1 MPTFILAQTVQIF
14 HPLRQKYATI
24 VSNMSGRVMIVGTGN
39 VGASIAFAMLNQ
51 RTPVEEL
58 ILTDID
64 TADAEGEVL
73 DLSDAL
79 AVGPSW
85 LKIRVGDYHD
95 AANCDICILTAG
107 ANQKP
112 GETRIDLLQKNARIT
127 NEIVDQIMASGF
139 DGIFIVVANPMDT
152 LSYLTWQYSGLP
164 SERVI
169 GTGTV
174 LDSARLRLQIA
185 RELDVH
191 PKSVHAYQIGEHGD
205 SEFSLWS
212 SANVG
217 GEPLTQLLSQ
227 SKRNEI
233 EDFART
239 EAYEIIEKK
248 GATHYGIGA
257 CTVHIINCILGDER
271 RILPVSTLD
280 DCNDVYYGFP
290 AVIGKSGVIR
300 RLELKLTE
308 EEGIKLQ
315 QSINIIK
322 NTLKSIKE

>member
-1 MPTFILAQTVQIF
+1 
-14 HPLRQKYATI
+14 
-24 VSNMSGRVMIVGTGN
+24 MIVGTGN
-39 VGASIAFAMLNQ
+39 VGASIAFALLNQ

-64 TADAEGEVL
+64 TEDAEGEAL

-79 AVGPSW
+79 AVAPSW
-85 LKIRVGDYHD
+85 LKIRAGEYND
-95 AANCDICILTAG
+95 AEDCDICVLTAG

-112 GETRIDLLQKNARIT
+112 GETRTDLLQKNAKIT
-127 NEIVDQIMASGF
+127 HEVVSQIMASGF
-139 DGIFIVVANPMDT
+139 DGIFIVVANPMDA
-152 LSYLTWQYSGLP
+152 LSYLTWKYSGLP
-164 SERVI
+164 SDRII
-169 GTGTV
+169 GTGTI
-174 LDSARLRLQIA
+174 LDSARLRFQIA
-185 RELDVH
+185 QKLGIH
-191 PKSVHAYQIGEHGD
+191 PKSVHAYQVGEHGD

-217 GEPLTQLLSQ
+217 GESLNTLLSA
-227 SKRNEI
+227 SKRAEI
-233 EDFART
+233 EDFARN

-290 AVIGKSGVIR
+290 AIVGKSGVVR

-308 EEGIKLQ
+308 QEGIKLQ

-322 NTLKSIKE
+322 ETLKQVKE